1 MGRRVSRFCVTALI
15 SLSCTCITA
24 SILWA
29 APATYY
35 KDKTISIIVGYGPGG
50 GYDRM
55 ARILAKH
62 LPKYIPGK
70 PVVLV
75 ENMPGADS
83 MIAANHLFRVA
94 KPDGCII
101 GTFNRGLVYA
111 QLLNAQGVRFDL
123 LKYAWIGSAA
133 VEATVFALRT
143 DLPYKSFNDVL
154 KAPSPLMLGSTGP
167 ADSTGQ
173 FPLLLKEFFNMKMKM
188 INYPSSSDVF
198 LAIERKELDGKGA
211 SFSSIKPMID
221 RGVVRPLLRGRVAE
235 KGMENLP
242 VDEELA
248 KDGRAKAILS
258 MRSAPDKIGRPYVAP
273 PGTPPEAM
281 KILREAFEKTAK
293 DPEVQKDAEKVMMSL
308 DYLPADETVEVVRS
322 LLGQP
327 PDLVK
332 EFSKFIKF

>member
-1 MGRRVSRFCVTALI
+1 MCVTALLYVLFFSMTESAI
-15 SLSCTCITA
+15 
-24 SILWA
+24 WA
-29 APATYY
+29 APSIYY
-35 KDKTISIIVGYGPGG
+35 KDKTITIIVGYGPGG

-83 MIAANHLFRVA
+83 IIAANHLFKLA
-94 KPDGCII
+94 KPDGCTI

-111 QLLNAQGVRFDL
+111 QLLNAPGVRFDL

-133 VEATVFALRT
+133 VEATVFTLRS

-154 KAPSPLMLGSTGP
+154 KAPSPVMLGSTGP

-211 SFSSIKPMID
+211 SFSSIRPLID

-235 KGMENLP
+235 KGIESLP
-242 VDEELA
+242 VDEDLT
-248 KDGRAKAILS
+248 KDSKAKALLS
-258 MRSAPDKIGRPYVAP
+258 MRSAPDKIGRPYAAP
-273 PGTPPEAM
+273 PGTPPEAI
-281 KILREAFEKTAK
+281 KILRDAFEKTSK

-308 DYLPADETVEVVRS
+308 EYLPADETVEVVRT
-322 LLGQP
+322 LLSQP
-327 PDLVK
+327 AELVK